1 MPTLK
6 NPRHEQFVQ
15 LVVQGTL
22 HGWTQ
27 GEIYQRAGFKS
38 GGHAAEVG
46 ASRLMKN
53 ADIRRRLGELAAP
66 AVKRTKI
73 TLETLIDQFDQVFD
87 GAMEDRQFGAAGSA
101 ASTKAR
107 LVGYLRDRL
116 EIGGPGEFSGCKT
129 PEEVIDLMIENSGGV
144 QGALDQLDQLRLM
157 VEARVSNRT
166 ELRPPFASNND
177 PPLTEP

>member
-1 MPTLK
+1 MPILK
-6 NPRHEQFVQ
+6 NPRHEQFAQ
-15 LVVQGTL
+15 LVGKGAGY
-22 HGWTQ
+22 GWTQ
-27 GEIYQRAGFKS
+27 GEIYQRAGFRS

-46 ASRLMKN
+46 ASRLLKN
-53 ADIRRRLGELAAP
+53 ADIRRRLEELAAP

-101 ASTKAR
+101 ATTKAR

-129 PEEVIDLMIENSGGV
+129 PEEVVDLMIENAGGA
-144 QGALDQLDQLRLM
+144 QHALQQLDEIRSM
-157 VEARVSNRT
+157 VEARAADRAFDVTPEKIIHRK
-166 ELRPPFASNND
+166 
-177 PPLTEP
+177 